1 MINNPLENQVMEEK
15 EALYVN
21 EQFEEHCA
29 DTAKE
34 IAKDNNLHPDYYEPF
49 IEFYIEECRESDRG
63 YFTFAVTKS
72 FSCDAKYII
81 DTWWDHNKDFY
92 ETKTPYMEIKK

>member
-29 DTAKE
+29 NTAKK
-34 IAKDNNLHPDYYEPF
+34 IAEDNNLHPDYYEPF

-63 YFTFAVTKS
+63 YFLFAVTKS
-72 FSCDAKYII
+72 FSCDSKYII
-81 DTWWDHNKDFY
+81 NMWWDHNKDLY